1 MSAIFTVTRPASD
14 VPVVIKLTLAIALVA
29 QAVFYSV
36 QPEIN
41 TVKTKLPSPPSAN
54 YIALLG
60 VGDRITAAR
69 LTMLWLQAFDNQ
81 SGLSLSLRE
90 LNYSRVTEWLDT
102 ILQLDSDMQYP
113 LLAAARF
120 YAEVPDPS
128 RQRQI
133 IAFIQAKFLE
143 RPDLRWSSMA
153 HAVYVA
159 KHRLKDLALAQ
170 ECARLLRL
178 HATADHVPYWAR
190 QMEYFVLEDM
200 GELEAAKILIG
211 GLLESGELDDPNQQR
226 FLAGRLQQLEQQ
238 LQEQT
243 SAEMQR

>member
-1 MSAIFTVTRPASD
+1 MSALFTVTRPSSD
-14 VPVVIKLTLAIALVA
+14 VPVVIRLMLVLTLVA
-29 QAVFYSV
+29 QVVFYAV
-36 QPEIN
+36 QPEIKA
-41 TVKTKLPSPPSAN
+41 VKTRLSSPPSAN

-60 VGDRITAAR
+60 FGDRITAAR

-81 SGLSLSLRE
+81 AGLSLSLRE
-90 LNYSRVTEWLDT
+90 LDYSRVTEWLDT
-102 ILQLDSDMQYP
+102 ILQLDSAMQYP

-120 YAEVPDPS
+120 YAEVPDPA

-133 IAFIQAKFLE
+133 IAFIQARFLE
-143 RPDLRWSSMA
+143 RPDERWSSMA
-153 HAVYVA
+153 HAIYVA
-159 KHRLKDLALAQ
+159 KHRLKDLPLAQ

-190 QMEYFVLEDM
+190 QMEFFVLEDM

-226 FLAGRLQQLEQQ
+226 FLAGRLQKLEQQ

-243 SAEMQR
+243 NPVIQR